1 MDITM
6 TPKEYAIKNDS
17 EFLVNNIE
25 LAISQNNLPVGMDID
40 YALSVLD
47 EAKATKKIDTRE
59 QWLNRAKDGMI
70 KTVFKQA
77 GYKEED
83 FPQIRITCAPIGSRK
98 TKTIGQCYNNTLSD
112 DNTFEIVISS
122 EIGHDQQLE
131 VISILAHE
139 IIHAL
144 VGLEAQHGPKFR
156 KVALAIGLEGK
167 MTATVAGEEF
177 KQATQALL
185 VKLGEYPHASMKR
198 GEKKKQTTRMVKLE
212 CGDCG
217 FICRASRSAI
227 EASGEP
233 TCGCGGEMWVA

>member
-1 MDITM
+1 MNITM

-17 EFLVNNIE
+17 EFLANNIE

-47 EAKATKKIDTRE
+47 EVKATKKIDTRE

-98 TKTIGQCYNNTLSD
+98 TKTIGQCYNNSLSA

-122 EIGHDQQLE
+122 EIDTPE
-131 VISILAHE
+131 ETIAILAHE

-167 MTATVAGEEF
+167 MSATVAGEAF

-198 GEKKKQTTRMVKLE
+198 SEKKKQTTRMVKLE

>member
-1 MDITM
+1 MNITM

-17 EFLVNNIE
+17 EFLANNIE

-47 EAKATKKIDTRE
+47 EVKATKKIDTRE

-77 GYKEED
+77 GYAEKD

-98 TKTIGQCYNNTLSD
+98 TKTIGQCYNNSLSA

-122 EIGHDQQLE
+122 EIDTPE
-131 VISILAHE
+131 ETIAILAHE

-144 VGLEAQHGPKFR
+144 VGLEAGHGPKFR
-156 KVALAIGLEGK
+156 KVALAIGLTGK
-167 MTATVAGEEF
+167 MTATVAGEAF

-233 TCGCGGEMWVA
+233 TCGCGSEMYVS

>member
-1 MDITM
+1 M

-167 MTATVAGEEF
+167 SMTATVAGEEF

-227 EASGEP
+227 EASGVP
-233 TCGCGGEMWVA
+233 TCGCGSGMYTC

>member
-1 MDITM
+1 MNTIT
-6 TPKEYAIKNDS
+6 N
-17 EFLVNNIE
+17 
-25 LAISQNNLPVGMDID
+25 
-40 YALSVLD
+40 
-47 EAKATKKIDTRE
+47 DTRE
-59 QWLNRAKDGMI
+59 QWLNRAYSGLV

-77 GYKEED
+77 GYAEKD

-98 TKTIGQCYNNTLSD
+98 TKTIGQCYNNSLSS
-112 DNTFEIVISS
+112 DNTFELVISS
-122 EIGHDQQLE
+122 EIDTPE
-131 VISILAHE
+131 ETIEILAHE

-167 MTATVAGEEF
+167 MTATFAGEAF

-185 VKLGEYPHASMKR
+185 VKLGEYPHASMQR
-198 GEKKKQTTRMVKLE
+198 NEKKKQTTRMVKLE

-233 TCGCGGEMWVA
+233 TCGCGSEMWVA

>member
-1 MDITM
+1 MDTIT
-6 TPKEYAIKNDS
+6 N
-17 EFLVNNIE
+17 
-25 LAISQNNLPVGMDID
+25 
-40 YALSVLD
+40 
-47 EAKATKKIDTRE
+47 DTRE

-77 GYKEED
+77 GYKEKD

-98 TKTIGQCYNNTLSD
+98 TKTIGQCYNNTLSA

-122 EIGHDQQLE
+122 EVGHDQQLE
-131 VISILAHE
+131 VIAILAHE

-167 MTATVAGEEF
+167 MTATVAGEAF

-198 GEKKKQTTRMVKLE
+198 SEKKKQTTRLVKLE

>member
-1 MDITM
+1 M

-17 EFLVNNIE
+17 EFLANNIE

-47 EAKATKKIDTRE
+47 EVKATKKIDTRE

-98 TKTIGQCYNNTLSD
+98 TKTIGQCYNNSLSAD
-112 DNTFEIVISS
+112 YTFEIVISS
-122 EIGHDQQLE
+122 EIDTPE
-131 VISILAHE
+131 ETIAILAHE

-167 MTATVAGEEF
+167 MSATVAGEAF